1 MAALRAA
8 AVARRLRWL
17 YAVLAAVSVGIA
29 VFAALHGKYG
39 SAALNAVLAAIW
51 VALVLRLRGR

>member
-8 AVARRLRWL
+8 VVARRLRWL

-29 VFAALHGKYG
+29 VFAGLHGKYG
-39 SAALNAVLAAIW
+39 SAALNAVIAAIW
-51 VALVLRLRGR
+51 VALLLRLRGR